1 MLLSK
6 SVRYVIFRSKLAHY
20 LDKRTMFSDEVL
32 KRLIKKLMKEEYQRV
47 LSILKTA
54 NSVVGDELEHLLTQL
69 QVERL
74 KSRVLPQPT
83 SMIDSIK

>member
-1 MLLSK
+1 M
-6 SVRYVIFRSKLAHY
+6 V
-20 LDKRTMFSDEVL
+20 SDEVL